1 MALITCSE
9 CGNAVSSN
17 AAACPKCGNPIAE
30 APVVKSTGTQITT
43 VQSTA
48 KRFKM
53 HKLIAVAMFFCG
65 LLVAIA
71 SGQGGPTSTGIMIG
85 SLLALAGIVL
95 YIVARAR
102 TWWHHG

>member
-1 MALITCSE
+1 MAMITCSE
-9 CGNAVSSN
+9 CGSGVSSL

-43 VQSTA
+43 VQATA

-53 HKLIAVAMFFCG
+53 HKLFAAVMFFGG
-65 LLVAIA
+65 LFVMMGSAPGL
-71 SGQGGPTSTGIMIG
+71 GSTGMAIG
-85 SLLALAGIVL
+85 SLLVVAGIVL